1 MSKRKRKAAER
12 QKIERNKIKKRIIF
26 DHILPSSVWMSY
38 GHVSSTATPPGN
50 PTWVGWRRTSA
61 GTHLIV
67 IPAGGRHGSPSPSA
81 RGHSVKPA
89 VSTAGPAPTDGEPSN
104 EPAAASPLFK
114 HHCETTV
121 FIRFIVEVRV
131 IWLRTALNGSL
142 KGRQMEMKNTLLLST
157 TNIYNAK
164 RILCASPTKCRMTWL
179 RYILILQT
187 PSFLGI

>member
-26 DHILPSSVWMSY
+26 VHILPSSVWMSY

-164 RILCASPTKCRMTWL
+164 RILCASPTKCRMT
-179 RYILILQT
+179 
-187 PSFLGI
+187 